1 MIVGGFHGEPG
12 ETRAVI
18 RAQPGSVAVPD
29 IGADMVVIAAGGHE
43 RGAAAAAGP
52 AGTTATLIAAGLR
65 GRGGGGFLTGT
76 KWQAT
81 AAEPA
86 DQHYAV
92 ANGYE
97 SDPAVF
103 ANRLLMEENP
113 QAVVEGLAIAAVAI
127 FIPKKSLDLREVVA
141 LGVTAA
147 VVFAVLDLV
156 SPSIAF
162 TARQGEGPITLSA
175 NPGNGRGCRLV

>member
-1 MIVGGFHGEPG
+1 MKRLNAPKGWSQLLFAAPAEPW
-12 ETRAVI
+12 
-18 RAQPGSVAVPD
+18 
-29 IGADMVVIAAGGHE
+29 AAL
-43 RGAAAAAGP
+43 RAAAAAGP

-86 DQHYAV
+86 SQYYAV

-103 ANRLLMEENP
+103 TNRLLMEENP
-113 QAVVEGLAIAAVAI
+113 QAIVEGLAIAALTVGAREA
-127 FIPKKSLDLREVVA
+127 FI
-141 LGVTAA
+141 A
-147 VVFAVLDLV
+147 VRAEY
-156 SPSIAF
+156 
-162 TARQGEGPITLSA
+162 T
-175 NPGNGRGCRLV
+175 